1 MTVSSISDRLVVF
14 ALALILA
21 GAAPAIRSLAQDIT
35 GGSSSE
41 LASAADVE
49 SRSGRG
55 VFTTPKSVAHHAR
68 KLEKKTVE
76 RTTVARTQRQTGG
89 QTGTGGGRQTSGGR
103 ETTSSRR
110 ETTSGGRETTSSG
123 RETTSGGRE
132 TTTGGARGNT
142 DLGSTPP
149 LGGAPRR
156 VAGAEELNKQGDEAF
171 DAGQYDKAVELYQK
185 AIKQKPTYPEAYLNL
200 SEAYF
205 NLGKFNEALEAAKTA
220 TEQKADWAGAYLA
233 LGNAYLKLDRS

>member
-1 MTVSSISDRLVVF
+1 MLVARAVRKVDWRIGKLALNQMIVSSTPSRF
-14 ALALILA
+14 AALALTLMLS
-21 GAAPAIRSLAQDIT
+21 GVLSVVGSLGQDIT

-55 VFTTPKSVAHHAR
+55 VFTAPKSVAHHAR
-68 KLEKKTVE
+68 PLEKKTVA
-76 RTTVARTQRQTGG
+76 RVTVARTQHQTGG
-89 QTGTGGGRQTSGGR
+89 QTGTGGGRQTG
-103 ETTSSRR
+103 
-110 ETTSGGRETTSSG
+110 GGRETTSSG
-123 RETTSGGRE
+123 GS
-132 TTTGGARGNT
+132 GNT

-156 VAGAEELNKQGDEAF
+156 VAGAEDLNKQGDEAF

-200 SEAYF
+200 SETYF
-205 NLGKFNEALEAAKTA
+205 NLGKFNEAAQAAKPPP
-220 TEQKADWAGAYLA
+220 EEKSDWADASVA
-233 LGNAYLKLDRS
+233 LGNASRKWDQPADAMEP